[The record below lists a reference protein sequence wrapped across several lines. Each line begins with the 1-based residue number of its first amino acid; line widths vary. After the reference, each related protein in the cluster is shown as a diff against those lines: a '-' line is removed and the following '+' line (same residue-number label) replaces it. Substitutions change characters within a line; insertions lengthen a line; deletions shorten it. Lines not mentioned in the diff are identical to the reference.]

1 MPSMRP
7 ACPPVLAPAVTMQA
21 AVITGPRQVEI
32 QRRPIPPLQP
42 NQIRVRLEG
51 CGVCASN
58 IPVWEGREWFDY
70 PRAAG
75 SPGHEGW
82 GSIDAVGAEVDQFVA
97 GDRVGILSQA
107 AFAEYDVVDADSVV
121 KLPPELDDVPF
132 PAEPLAC
139 AVNIFNR
146 SGIAAGQTV
155 AVVGAGFLGCLLI
168 QLAKSKGARVLAISR
183 RSSALELAATCGA
196 DDVLPMDDP
205 GQVQARIR
213 QLTHDAGCDC
223 AIEATG
229 YQQSLDLAAELVRV
243 RGRLVIAGY
252 HQDGLRKVNMQSW
265 NWRGIDVI
273 NAHERDEAIYVR
285 GMREAADMA
294 SRGELAYRP
303 LLTHLFPLDHLTD
316 ALETARK
323 RPPGFVKA
331 IVTID

>member
-1 MPSMRP
+1 MPSVTSPRQ
-7 ACPPVLAPAVTMQA
+7 PVLAPAVTMQA
-21 AVITGPRQVEI
+21 AVITAPQQVEF
-32 QRRPIPPLQP
+32 QRRPIPELQP
-42 NQIRVRLEG
+42 SQIRVRLEG
-51 CGVCASN
+51 CGICASN

-70 PRAAG
+70 PQAPG

-82 GSIDAVGAEVDQFVA
+82 GRIDAVGVDVDQFVP

-107 AFAEYDVVDADSVV
+107 AFAEYDTVDADCAV
-121 KLPPELDDVPF
+121 KLPPELDDAPF

-139 AVNIFNR
+139 AVNVFKR
-146 SGIAAGQTV
+146 SGITTGQTV
-155 AVVGAGFLGCLLI
+155 AVVGAGLLGCLLV
-168 QLAKSKGARVLAISR
+168 QLAKSRGARVLAISR
-183 RSSALELAATCGA
+183 RPSALELAATCGA
-196 DDVLPMDDP
+196 DEILPMDDP
-205 GQVQARIR
+205 GHVQARVR
-213 QLTHDAGCDC
+213 QHTDDAGCDC

-229 YQQSLDLAAELVRV
+229 HQQPLDLAAELVRV

-252 HQDGLRKVNMQSW
+252 HQDGLRKVNLQSW

-303 LLTHLFPLDHLTD
+303 LLTHLFPLENLTD
-316 ALETARK
+316 ALETARE